1 VLVVE
6 EEFKVNSMEALAKTN
21 RFQAV
26 GTASLISL
34 IVAGYMTLAGT
45 AFLSFNERRAPASH
59 SVEDTGNATPA
70 LVCDCHYEN
79 PETCAT
85 N

>member
-1 VLVVE
+1 M
-6 EEFKVNSMEALAKTN
+6 NSMDELAKTN
-21 RFQAV
+21 RFQSV
-26 GTASLISL
+26 GAASLISA
-34 IVAGYMTLAGT
+34 IVALYMTLAGT
-45 AFLSFNERRAPASH
+45 AFLSFNEQRAPASD
-59 SVEDTGNATPA
+59 SLEETGNATPA

>member
-1 VLVVE
+1 MD
-6 EEFKVNSMEALAKTN
+6 SMEALAKTN

-26 GTASLISL
+26 GAASLISV
-34 IVAGYMTLAGT
+34 IVALYMTLAGT
-45 AFLSFNERRAPASH
+45 AFMSFNEQRVPASH
-59 SVEDTGNATPA
+59 SIEESGNTSPA

-79 PETCAT
+79 PESCSA